1 MKKEERRTIVT
12 ESVHNNVK
20 QVFKTLDQEKACGG
34 ILCFWNVENEVNAAN
49 AICKAEGEDLLD
61 SYIKILAPAA
71 MHDKYYMK
79 AMICAGF
86 HAEIEYTKDEAKRKI
101 IREKIMELAELFDE

>member
-1 MKKEERRTIVT
+1 MKKEELRATIK

-34 ILCFWNVENEVNAAN
+34 ILCFWDVAGEVNAAT
-49 AICKAEGEDLLD
+49 ALHETEGEKTLD
-61 SYIKILAPAA
+61 SMTKILVAA
-71 MHDKYYMK
+71 ALNDKYYMK
-79 AMICAGF
+79 AMVIAGL

>member
-1 MKKEERRTIVT
+1 M
-12 ESVHNNVK
+12 S
-20 QVFKTLDQEKACGG
+20 L
-34 ILCFWNVENEVNAAN
+34 
-49 AICKAEGEDLLD
+49 
-61 SYIKILAPAA
+61 
-71 MHDKYYMK
+71 K